1 VPHATKEEKYLQ
13 AMGGLGWEIEIDFAR
28 AQAANLRIAC
38 NSVKKIKRKAPQK
51 YND

>member
-1 VPHATKEEKYLQ
+1 VPHATREDKYLQ

-38 NSVKKIKRKAPQK
+38 KLSEKDQTESATEI
-51 YND
+51 